1 MFKEFII
8 NQNKFKF
15 KIVFDPNILKEEI
28 KFRKVK
34 QGLRAKIHINKKNYN
49 PGILNL

>member
-8 NQNKFKF
+8 NRNKFKF
-15 KIVFDPNILKEEI
+15 KIVFGPNILKEDI

-34 QGLRAKIHINKKNYN
+34 QGLRAKIHINKRNYN
-49 PGILNL
+49 QGNKVY